1 MKSIEKCNLC
11 GSGRFIELFK
21 VKTMNIGINVVR
33 CSKCGLAFLDSSP
46 SQEEIKTI
54 YGNKYFS
61 DLVKPE
67 ILDSRALASAGLLKR
82 LKKYLPEKGRILDIG
97 AATGAY
103 LSAFKNQGWDVSGI
117 EISDYARESAKI
129 IFDIT
134 LYPNLESAAFS
145 SNYFDFILM
154 NHVIEHLP
162 EYLKMLKEVN
172 RILKPEGI
180 LYVGTPNFG
189 SPSAAKLKSYWP
201 SLKPGEHLTF
211 FTPKTLKM
219 VLDKAGFVIIKCDTM
234 QPLITTPQFEK
245 IFGTINSGIIVKI
258 SNFLFPNL
266 KRKARNIIGW
276 VYPGDEIEIIA
287 AKNLNAKS

>member
-1 MKSIEKCNLC
+1 VKSIEKCSLC
-11 GSGRFIELFK
+11 GSSRFRELFK
-21 VKTMNIGINVVR
+21 VKTNNIGTNVIR
-33 CSKCGLAFLDSSP
+33 CAKCGLAFLDPRP
-46 SQEEIKTI
+46 SREEIKTI
-54 YGNKYFS
+54 YGNEYFS
-61 DLVKPE
+61 DHVKPE
-67 ILDSRALASAGLLKR
+67 ILDSRALASAELIKR
-82 LKKYLPEKGRILDIG
+82 LKKYLPEKGRVLDIG

-117 EISDYARESAKI
+117 EISDYARESAKK

-162 EYLKMLKEVN
+162 EHLKLLKEVN

-189 SPSAAKLKSYWP
+189 SPSAAKLKSDWP
-201 SLKPGEHLTF
+201 SLKPDEHLTF

-219 VLDKAGFVIIKCDTM
+219 VLNKAGFLIIKCDTM
-234 QPLITTPQFEK
+234 QPLVTTPQFEK
-245 IFGTINSGIIVKI
+245 MFGTKNAGIITKI

-266 KRKARNIIGW
+266 KRTAKNIIGW
-276 VYPGDEIEIIA
+276 VYPGDAIEIIA